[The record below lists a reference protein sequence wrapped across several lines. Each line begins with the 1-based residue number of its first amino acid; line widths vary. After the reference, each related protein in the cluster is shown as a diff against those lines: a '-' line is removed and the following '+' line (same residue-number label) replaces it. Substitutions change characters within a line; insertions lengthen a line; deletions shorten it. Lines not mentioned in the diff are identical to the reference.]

1 MIVKISI
8 LAHFTRFLIAC
19 LSFQDTIE
27 TKKKKSLC
35 KLHYEDM
42 LRRKYTAYSLPNR
55 SANVKWKI
63 KLAKMVWKKK
73 KREKEGKWRMKL
85 FLQFR
90 DVYYFFFLAIHRIFR
105 YLFFMFKRILKFISC
120 SRVKFA
126 CIQLDA

>member
-55 SANVKWKI
+55 ECEVKNKI
-63 KLAKMVWKKK
+63 GKNGMKEKKERKRRKMKNEIISLIS
-73 KREKEGKWRMKL
+73 RRIL
-85 FLQFR
+85 
-90 DVYYFFFLAIHRIFR
+90 FFFLAIHRIFR